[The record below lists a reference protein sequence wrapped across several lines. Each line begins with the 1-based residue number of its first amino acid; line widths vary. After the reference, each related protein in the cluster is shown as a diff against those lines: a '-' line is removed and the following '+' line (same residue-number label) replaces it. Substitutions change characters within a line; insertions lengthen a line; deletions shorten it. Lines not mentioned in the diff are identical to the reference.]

1 MKGNNNDDQTVP
13 IENNDYQKGNIPQQQ
28 YEHTIR
34 PCTETR
40 NCISVEGNNND
51 NQKIPMECK
60 GYQKQIPQAL
70 YLPVYNMQSG
80 CLFYL
85 FVSITEPI
93 TIILGIL
100 KNVIIFF

>member
-1 MKGNNNDDQTVP
+1 MKGTNNADQIVP
-13 IENNDYQKGNIPQQQ
+13 IEKNDYQKRNIPQQQ
-28 YEHTIR
+28 YQHTSR
-34 PCTETR
+34 PCTATR

-51 NQKIPMECK
+51 NQTIRIECK

-85 FVSITEPI
+85 FISITEP
-93 TIILGIL
+93 T
-100 KNVIIFF
+100 